1 MKEGGTRR
9 LIARLLRRT
18 LQRGATVE
26 IDGLGSLVPEA
37 SGFRFVPQT
46 KPRIFIAYVEEDL
59 GHAIRLFDAFTRAR
73 FDPWLDKKKLLPGQN
88 WPRSIETA
96 IRSSDFFVPCF
107 SHRSV
112 FKRGSFHSELRF
124 ALESASR
131 VPLDEIFLIPV
142 RIDECAVPARITRHT
157 QYVDLFP
164 KWDQGFER
172 VLEAMREQRQKRH
185 EKRLLLAG

>member
-1 MKEGGTRR
+1 MKDGGTQR
-9 LIARLLRRT
+9 LIARLLRRN
-18 LQRGATVE
+18 LQRGTTVE
-26 IDGLGSLVPEA
+26 LDGLGSLVPEP

-46 KPRIFIAYVEEDL
+46 KPRIFIGYVEEDL
-59 GHAIRLFDAFTRAR
+59 GHASRLFDAFLAAG
-73 FDPWLDKKKLLPGQN
+73 FDPWLDKKRLLPGQN

-96 IRSSDFFVPCF
+96 IHSSDFFVPCF

-142 RIDECAVPARITRHT
+142 RIDECAVPARITRHI

-164 KWDQGFER
+164 DWDEGFQR
-172 VLEAMREQRQKRH
+172 MLETVQEQRERRDQ
-185 EKRLLLAG
+185 KRLLLAG